1 MVWFVYASNDD
12 GLGKYIFLYPSFFE
26 HCQPDVNRSE
36 IAISDHFYGTEVKKI
51 PEPLMGIYSRYSLS
65 FLK

>member
-1 MVWFVYASNDD
+1 VWFVYASNDD
-12 GLGKYIFLYPSFFE
+12 GLGKQEFFYLSLFDR
-26 HCQPDVNRSE
+26 CQPDVNRSE